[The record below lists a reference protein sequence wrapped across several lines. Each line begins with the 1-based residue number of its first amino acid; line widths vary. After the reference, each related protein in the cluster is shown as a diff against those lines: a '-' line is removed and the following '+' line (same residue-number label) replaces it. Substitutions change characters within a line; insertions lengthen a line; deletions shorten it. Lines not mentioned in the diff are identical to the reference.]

1 MRLHD
6 AAMDGM
12 IEEDMTEDEIVRSM
26 RLAVKKAG
34 VRWTIQRE
42 SIVRTFISERRHLT
56 AEELHDI
63 VKGEDASVSVATV
76 YRTMNLLVQTGL
88 VAKRHFSEGSAAFD
102 LVIGKGHHHH
112 LIDIENDRIIEFND
126 DELEQIMSR
135 IAKDLGYQISCHKL
149 EIFGKPLEEK

>member
-1 MRLHD
+1 MLPR
-6 AAMDGM
+6 MDDV
-12 IEEDMTEDEIVRSM
+12 IEEDMTEDEIVKAM

-42 SIVRTFISERRHLT
+42 TIVRSFIRERRHLT
-56 AEELHDI
+56 AEDLHDI
-63 VKGEDASVSVATV
+63 VKTDDSSVSVATV

-88 VAKRHFSEGSAAFD
+88 VAKRNFTEGSAAFD

-126 DELEQIMSR
+126 DELEEIMSR
-135 IAKDLGYQISCHKL
+135 IATDLGYKISCHKL
-149 EIFGKPLEEK
+149 EIFGKPLDETGN

>member
-1 MRLHD
+1 MSD
-6 AAMDGM
+6 V
-12 IEEDMTEDEIVRSM
+12 IEEDMTEDEIVRAM

-42 SIVRTFISERRHLT
+42 SIVRTFIRERRHLT
-56 AEELHDI
+56 AEELYDI
-63 VKGEDASVSVATV
+63 VKSDDASVSVATV

-88 VAKRHFSEGSAAFD
+88 VAKRHFNEASAAFD

-126 DELEQIMSR
+126 DELEEIMDR
-135 IAKDLGYQISCHKL
+135 IAKDLGYKISCHKL
-149 EIFGKPLEEK
+149 EIFGQPLKTDD

>member
-1 MRLHD
+1 MLPR
-6 AAMDGM
+6 MDDV
-12 IEEDMTEDEIVRSM
+12 IEEDMTEDEIVKAM

-42 SIVRTFISERRHLT
+42 TIVRSFIRERRHLT
-56 AEELHDI
+56 AEDLHDI
-63 VKGEDASVSVATV
+63 VKTDDSSVSVATV

-88 VAKRHFSEGSAAFD
+88 VAKRNFTEGSAAFD

-126 DELEQIMSR
+126 DELEEIMSR
-135 IAKDLGYQISCHKL
+135 IATDLGYKISCHKL
-149 EIFGKPLEEK
+149 EIFGKPIEDDGN